1 MNKKSWTVM
10 VYLAGDNNLDS
21 AGVADLAEMK
31 KVGSTDHINVVAQF
45 DREAKGSQTRRYYL
59 RKGGVLDS
67 DVVANLGETNTGDPN
82 VLIDFV
88 QWTVKKYPSDR
99 YLLVV
104 WNHGNGWDDSDVYG
118 IARNTVGASITR
130 RKNVVERSANGNDRS
145 VSLRRLRAIGSGGFR
160 RALFRTSVAAAVQTR
175 GIAYDDN
182 AQDFLDNLE
191 LQRVLVAAKKT
202 LGKNVDVL
210 GLDACLMSMA
220 EVGYENRVA
229 ADVTV
234 GSEQIEPGDGWPYQ
248 TILADLAK
256 KPQMS
261 ARDLGA
267 TIVKRYLASYAA
279 DAQVTQAACDLK
291 QADALAKSVSQM
303 ADALRSGLTNAQSRA
318 GILEARTQVQS
329 YETPDYVDLQD
340 LCDLLEKKCAR
351 SQPIVD
357 ASKAVRAAIGNY
369 VIASGSKGPSVAHSH
384 GVSIHFPNNPRE
396 PLSPLYAK
404 LDFAKDTTWDEFLK
418 AWLAALQQ
426 R

>member
-21 AGVADLAEMK
+21 AGVSDLAEMK
-31 KVGSTDHINVVAQF
+31 KVGSTDKINVLAQF

-67 DVVANLGETNTGDPN
+67 DVVANLGETNTGDPK
-82 VLIDFV
+82 VLVDFV
-88 QWTVKKYPSDR
+88 KWSVKNYPSDR

-118 IARNTVGASITR
+118 VARNAVGASITR
-130 RKNVVERSANGNDRS
+130 RGNVVARSADGNGATVS
-145 VSLRRLRAIGSGGFR
+145 VRRLRTIGGRNFR
-160 RALFRTSVAAAVQTR
+160 RALFRTSVEAAVQTR

-191 LQRVLVAAKKT
+191 LQRVLLSAKKII
-202 LGKNVDVL
+202 GRNVDLL

-234 GSEQIEPGDGWPYQ
+234 GSEQIEPGDGWPYN

-261 ARDLGA
+261 ARELAA
-267 TIVKRYLASYAA
+267 TIVKRYIASYAA
-279 DAQVTQAACDLK
+279 DSEVTQAACDLA
-291 QADALAKSVSQM
+291 QADALAKAVSNL
-303 ADALRSGLTNAQSRA
+303 ADALRAGLTNGQTRA

-329 YETPDYVDLQD
+329 YETADYVDLQD
-340 LCDLLEKKCAR
+340 LCELLEKKCATA
-351 SQPIVD
+351 QPV
-357 ASKAVRAAIGNY
+357 AGAAKAVRAVIATY
-369 VIASGSKGPSVAHSH
+369 VIASGSKGQSVAHSH

-404 LDFAKDTTWDEFLK
+404 LDFAKDTTWDDFLK